1 MEVFKMKIFAFTL
14 VFLLPLLLAKSFVF
28 PAVVV
33 PLPDL
38 FNPDFITV
46 DDRKIYITAFPTIYI
61 YSLQDFKLKK
71 KFGGQGEG
79 PQEFNRFALLSIH
92 GDYLVVSDRNKVLYY
107 SKDGDYIKEIKA
119 RSIMHWGVRPIGNR
133 FVGKS
138 KFHEDKIGFDTA
150 NIYDENLE
158 KIKQIFKTRFF
169 YQEEAG
175 GKKCDALEIR
185 GLQFQVFADK
195 IFFKRG
201 KDFIIDV
208 FDPSGK
214 MLYTIRHEYEKIK
227 ISEAYKER
235 YHDYFKTTRPWKR
248 FYDSLIKN
256 EIYFPDFFPAIQIFI
271 VADEKIYVLTYKKE
285 KDKSEFVILDLK
297 GKLLKKVFLP
307 FDQSDEWF
315 HYSLAKFASQASP
328 HPTFTIKNGK
338 LYQLIE
344 NQDEET
350 WELHITGIE

>member
-1 MEVFKMKIFAFTL
+1 MKIFAFTL
-14 VFLLPLLLAKSFVF
+14 FFLLPLVLAKSFVF

-38 FNPDFITV
+38 FNPDSITV
-46 DDRKIYITAFPTIYI
+46 DDRQIYITAFPTIYI

-71 KFGGQGEG
+71 KFGRQGEG
-79 PQEFNRFALLSIH
+79 PQEFNRFALPSILE
-92 GDYLVVSDRNKVLYY
+92 DYLVVSDRNKVLYY
-107 SKDGDYIKEIKA
+107 TKDGNYLKEIKA
-119 RSIMHWGVRPIGNR
+119 RSIMHWGVKPLGNR

-138 KFHEDKIGFDTA
+138 KFQEDNIEFDTA

-158 KIKQIFKTRFF
+158 KIKTIFKTRFF
-169 YQEEAG
+169 YQDAAS
-175 GKKCDALEIR
+175 GKKYDAIEVR

-195 IFFKRG
+195 VFFKRG

-208 FDPSGK
+208 FDSSGK
-214 MLYTIRHEYEKIK
+214 MLYTIQHEYEKIK
-227 ISEAYKER
+227 ISEADKER

-248 FYDSLIKN
+248 MYDNLIKK
-256 EIYFPDFFPAIQIFI
+256 EIYFPDFFPGIQLFI
-271 VADEKIYVLTYKKE
+271 VADGKIYVLTYKKE
-285 KDKSEFVILDLK
+285 KGKSEFVILDLK

-307 FDQSDEWF
+307 FNQSDEWF
-315 HYSLAKFASQASP
+315 HYSLAKAVSQASP

-344 NQDEET
+344 NEEKET
-350 WELHITGIE
+350 WELHITGIN